1 MRIGEIAIIGTEKNI
16 QKQFIKSVCRQ
27 VEVSNEQL
35 TFGRLPIDEQIT
47 LHLYGIPVEKDNSKV
62 SWDLLA
68 KKILGYVV
76 LFSWENLHSLDQV
89 KATIDE
95 LTARYEANLVVA
107 ANLANGELSVHKTL
121 LDDGIEITNEAKLIF
136 CNVSDE
142 ESVRRVLLTLINLVI
157 DKTA

>member
-1 MRIGEIAIIGTEKNI
+1 MRIGEIAIIGPEKNI
-16 QKQFIKSVCRQ
+16 QKRFIESVCRQ

-47 LHLYGIPVEKDNSKV
+47 LHLYGIPVEKDDSKV

-76 LFSWENLHSLDQV
+76 LFSWENLQSLDQV
-89 KATIDE
+89 KTTIDE
-95 LTARYEANLVVA
+95 LTSRYEANLVVA
-107 ANLANGELSVHKTL
+107 ANLDNGELSAHKTL
-121 LDDGIEITNEAKLIF
+121 LDEGIEITNEAKLIF
-136 CNVSDE
+136 CNVSNE